1 MPADIEVNVN
11 VACNKLEEV
20 NGVQV
25 LVNYSKIHYDRY
37 MLGFYIYMVDI
48 QEKDLRY
55 RKINCQ
61 IKDRY
66 MDL

>member
-1 MPADIEVNVN
+1 
-11 VACNKLEEV
+11 
-20 NGVQV
+20 
-25 LVNYSKIHYDRY
+25 